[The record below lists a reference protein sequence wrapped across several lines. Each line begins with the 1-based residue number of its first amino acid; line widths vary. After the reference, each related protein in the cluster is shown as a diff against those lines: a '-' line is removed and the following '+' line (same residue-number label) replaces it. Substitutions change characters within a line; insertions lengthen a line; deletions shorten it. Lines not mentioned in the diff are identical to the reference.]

1 MISTNFEVHSE
12 VKTSWGDGIME
23 LLMVCYHSMIY
34 IYNASDSMK
43 QMNNVDVSKILSV
56 EGRQRKKF
64 ESRIRVMQWWY
75 YGIREYTNQVDLYD
89 RSKRSWPFL

>member
-56 EGRQRKKF
+56 EGRQRKNLNH
-64 ESRIRVMQWWY
+64 VL
-75 YGIREYTNQVDLYD
+75 G
-89 RSKRSWPFL
+89 